1 MRVAVWLALLTLSGG
16 VIAPAQEISYD
27 YDQSADFNA
36 FRTYAW
42 VRGTE
47 LDDELNHKRIVD
59 ALDAGLAAEGLSK
72 VEATAD
78 PDLLVAYHARFGR
91 DLEIQGFSSGWGP
104 YRFGANRY
112 GSARV
117 DEILVG
123 TLVVDM
129 VDAET
134 AFRIGLGNRLWPHD
148 EIRERVWAFARQLAK
163 GPPLV
168 HRLVKQAVYAS
179 QESTLDEALDREAR
193 GQVQCLQSRDF
204 LEGVAAFLSKR
215 DPNFSGS

>member
-1 MRVAVWLALLTLSGG
+1 MRVAVWLALLTLSGA

-134 AFRIGLGNRLWPHD
+134 NDIVWRGTATK
-148 EIRERVWAFARQLAK
+148 EIDTDASPEKREKNIRRAVEKILDK
-163 GPPLV
+163 YPPE
-168 HRLVKQAVYAS
+168 R
-179 QESTLDEALDREAR
+179 
-193 GQVQCLQSRDF
+193 
-204 LEGVAAFLSKR
+204 
-215 DPNFSGS
+215 